1 MNSTTKTNSDVEMPA
16 DFNAVVENLAAL
28 RRDFAA
34 LIGQMKS
41 GAFKGANEAAE
52 NVLGE
57 LGDRANHLYDSV
69 TARGQRSA
77 KALGRRVEEQPLVS
91 LLVAFGVGFIASR
104 MLIR

>member
-1 MNSTTKTNSDVEMPA
+1 VNSTTKTNSDVEMPA
-16 DFNAVVENLAAL
+16 DFNAVVEDLGAL

-57 LGDRANHLYDSV
+57 LGGRANRLYDSV

-77 KALGRRVEEQPLVS
+77 KAIGRRVEEQPLVS

>member
-1 MNSTTKTNSDVEMPA
+1 MNSATKANSDVEAPA
-16 DFNAVVENLAAL
+16 DFDAVVRDLAAL

-41 GAFKGANEAAE
+41 GAFQGANDGAE

-57 LGDRANHLYDSV
+57 LGDRASRLYDSV
-69 TARGQRSA
+69 TAQGQRSA
-77 KALGRRVEEQPLVS
+77 KAIGRQVEEQPVMS
-91 LLVAFGVGFIASR
+91 LLVAFGVGFVASR